1 MNKII
6 YLITGLVL
14 SLSAISFGQKTVTGT
29 ITSDNVKRSY
39 RLYIPKSYTGA
50 TPVPLLFNFH
60 GYTSNAAQ
68 QEFYGSF
75 KAIADTANFLVLLP
89 EGLPLIGTNTGFNN
103 FSLPGVKPDDVLFTS
118 DLIDSISAKYAI
130 DRNRIYSTGMSNG
143 GFMSYDLACFLSDKI
158 AAIASVAGS
167 MIPLHLSTCQAKHPT
182 PVMQIH
188 GTTDPVIPYDGVG
201 PLVTSSHIDTLLNHW
216 INFNGCNTLPTKLN
230 IPNSNT
236 ADNCT
241 AERYIYEGG
250 KNGSTVEFF
259 KIIGG
264 GHTWPGTII
273 PTGSGNTNR
282 DFNASLAIWQFLRK
296 YRLDQVSAVGQ
307 SVAYNNN
314 FSISPNP
321 STGIFNLRSD
331 YPGSC
336 TLYVYNAVGQMLQQ
350 QSVGEGTTQFSLD
363 NSTPGLYFYQ
373 IKDRGTLLKSGK
385 VVVE

>member
-336 TLYVYNAVGQMLQQ
+336 TLFVYNAVGQMLQQ

>member
-1 MNKII
+1 MKKII
-6 YLITGLVL
+6 YLISVFFM
-14 SLSAISFGQKTVTGT
+14 SLSAVSYGQKNVTGS

-39 RLYIPKSYTGA
+39 RLYIPKSYTGSA
-50 TPVPLLFNFH
+50 PVPLLFNFH
-60 GYTSNAAQ
+60 GYTSNATQ
-68 QEFYGSF
+68 QDFYGNF
-75 KAIADTANFLVLLP
+75 KTIADTANFLVLLP

-118 DLIDSISAKYAI
+118 DLIDSISAKYNI

-201 PLVTSSHIDTLLNHW
+201 PLVTSAHIDTLLNYW
-216 INFNGCNTLPTKLN
+216 IKYNDCHPLPSKTN
-230 IPNSNT
+230 IPNANT
-236 ADNCT
+236 TDNCT
-241 AERYIYEGG
+241 AERYLYEGG
-250 KNGSTVEFF
+250 RNGATVEFY

-264 GHTWPGTII
+264 GHTWPGTLL

-282 DFNASLAIWQFLRK
+282 DFNASLAIWKFLSK
-296 YRLDQVSAVGQ
+296 YRLDQVSSASQ
-307 SVAYNNN
+307 SIAQNPD

-321 STGIFNLRSD
+321 SSGIFQLRSD
-331 YPGSC
+331 FPGSC
-336 TLYVYNAVGQMLQQ
+336 ALYVYNGVGVLLQQ
-350 QSVGEGTTQFSLD
+350 QQIAEGTTPFSLE
-363 NSTPGLYFYQ
+363 NNAPGIYFYQ
-373 IKDRGTLLKSGK
+373 IREGARLLKSGK
-385 VVVE
+385 VVVY

>member
-103 FSLPGVKPDDVLFTS
+103 FSMPGVKPDDVLFTS

>member
-14 SLSAISFGQKTVTGT
+14 SLSAVSFGQKTVTGT

-39 RLYIPKSYTGA
+39 RLYIPKSYTGT

-216 INFNGCNTLPTKLN
+216 INFNGCNPVPTKIN

-241 AERYIYEGG
+241 AARYIYEGG

-307 SVAYNNN
+307 SIAHNTD

-321 STGIFNLRSD
+321 STGIFNLRSE

-350 QSVGEGTTQFSLD
+350 QSVGEGMTQFSLD

-373 IKDRGTLLKSGK
+373 IKDRDTLLKSGK